1 MTLDPN
7 MIIYSNNPRMELY
20 DQLLSDVQKRPEYV
34 AGTPPSQEIWP
45 HYVGRANN
53 LDLAK
58 AEALYAVIIH
68 YYYITYKVIE
78 PLPYGI
84 RKLSVTGGVVLSCLS
99 LPPILQYIIITF
111 LEKY

>member
-1 MTLDPN
+1 
-7 MIIYSNNPRMELY
+7 MITYLNNLRMELY
-20 DQLLSDVQKRPEYV
+20 DRLLSDAQKRPDYA

-53 LDLAK
+53 LDLVK

-68 YYYITYKVIE
+68 YNYITYKVIE

-84 RKLSVTGGVVLSCLS
+84 RRLSAAGGVVLPCLS